1 DGASRASHLDV
12 ARAPRDL
19 HSFPTRRSSD
29 LNSSACVA
37 SERSRRSQ
45 SISWRRSSRLN
56 VKALF
61 FKPIQLGAEP
71 SNFGVELVD
80 AFIVTGLLFF
90 PTGFSGENLRQLFQR
105 LLAPPVKL
113 RRMDPILRRQLRYAT
128 RFFEQ
133 FQNNL
138 CLETW

>member
-1 DGASRASHLDV
+1 MPTALLSYSFGRGRRCAAPSPRFIAAKEHASATAKKRAM
-12 ARAPRDL
+12 
-19 HSFPTRRSSD
+19 
-29 LNSSACVA
+29 
-37 SERSRRSQ
+37 Q
-45 SISWRRSSRLN
+45 QLN